1 MKMFH
6 KKRIFLKFLLGS
18 VISIFFFKK
27 TKIIDKNFIVFK
39 KDDSVTW
46 ILNKNDI

>member
-1 MKMFH
+1 MKMLR
-6 KKRIFLKFLLGS
+6 KKRIFLKFLFGS
-18 VISIFFFKK
+18 VISLIFLKK
-27 TKIIDKNFIVFK
+27 KKLIDKDIIVLK